1 MMETTNERGMNALE
15 LLKHDHDEVDAMFKQ
30 FEEIKD
36 NGDDAE
42 KEQLVAQICDALT
55 IHAQIEEAIFY
66 PAARRALQEKG
77 QDLLDEAAVEH
88 QTLKDIVGRLEMA
101 PTSDPLYDAGVKVL
115 SEYVKHHVKEEEN
128 ELFPKVRQAN
138 LDLQA
143 IGQQLAGRKEQLES
157 QEGRSSSQEDRGMQR
172 GEGRRASRSDR
183 NAQQGMSRSRSTH

>member
-1 MMETTNERGMNALE
+1 MMEATNSRGTNALE
-15 LLKHDHDEVDAMFKQ
+15 LLKHDHDEVDEMFKQ

-55 IHAQIEEAIFY
+55 IHAQIEETIFY

-88 QTLKDIVGRLEMA
+88 QTLKDLIGRLEQA
-101 PTSDPLYDAGVKVL
+101 PTDDPLYDAGVKVL

-128 ELFPKVRQAN
+128 EIFPKCKSSQMD
-138 LDLQA
+138 LDA
-143 IGQQLAGRKEQLES
+143 IGVQLGERKADLTQQ
-157 QEGRSSSQEDRGMQR
+157 
-172 GEGRRASRSDR
+172 GERQGRRAANGQQRGAR
-183 NAQQGMSRSRSTH
+183 NAVKAR

>member
-1 MMETTNERGMNALE
+1 MMEATNGRGMNALE
-15 LLKHDHDEVDAMFKQ
+15 LLKHDHDEVDEMFKQ
-30 FEEIKD
+30 FEQIKD

-55 IHAQIEEAIFY
+55 IHAQIEETIFY

-115 SEYVKHHVKEEEN
+115 SEYVKHHVKEEES
-128 ELFPKVRQAN
+128 ELFPKVRQSN
-138 LDLQA
+138 LDLQS
-143 IGQQLAGRKEQLES
+143 IGQQLTKRKQELES

-172 GEGRRASRSDR
+172 GQGRAAPGER
-183 NAQQGMSRSRSTH
+183 NAQQSMSRSRSTH

>member
-1 MMETTNERGMNALE
+1 MMEATNGRGMNALE
-15 LLKHDHDEVDAMFKQ
+15 LLKHDHDEVDEMFKQ
-30 FEEIKD
+30 FEQIKD

-55 IHAQIEEAIFY
+55 IHAQIEETIFY

-115 SEYVKHHVKEEEN
+115 SEYVKHHVKEEES
-128 ELFPKVRQAN
+128 ELFPKVRQSN
-138 LDLQA
+138 LDLQS
-143 IGQQLAGRKEQLES
+143 IGQQLAKRKQELES

-172 GEGRRASRSDR
+172 GQGRAAPGER
-183 NAQQGMSRSRSTH
+183 NAQQSMSRSRSTH

>member
-172 GEGRRASRSDR
+172 GQGRASRSDR
-183 NAQQGMSRSRSTH
+183 TTQQGMSRSRSTH